1 MKTHPYRFLFI
12 LFALGFS
19 LLSHAQREQALPDD
33 FYKNLPF
40 KMEPLKAINFPDNKV
55 SITDF
60 GAKGNGLFDNTE
72 AFAKAIDAVSA
83 KGGGTVVVPMGQWL
97 TGPIVFKSNINLHLD
112 KGALITFSKDKNK
125 YPLVKTIFEGVETR
139 RCMSPLTALNVKNVA
154 ITGDGIID
162 GSGEVWRAVNKNK
175 TTEPQWKALIASGGV
190 LNDKGTVWYPSES
203 YKKATS
209 IIAEQN
215 IPNVTTDEGWLA
227 IRDFL
232 RPVMLSFVSCENV
245 LLEGVTFQNS
255 PSWCLHPLMCQN
267 VQVLN
272 VNVRNPWYAQNGD
285 AIDLE
290 SCKNSL
296 IYNSTFDAG
305 DDGICIKSG
314 KDADGRKQGVP
325 TENLVVYKC
334 VVFHGHGGFVV
345 GSEMSGGVKNVYV
358 DNCLFTGTDTGLR
371 FKSKRGR
378 GGVVENIYISNIN
391 MLNIETDPIIFDLFY
406 GGNHG
411 KAAVDEEGKQ
421 NKTLMPVTEETP
433 SFKDIYIKNITCN
446 GALRAMFFNGLPEM
460 NVKNINLENMAITSE
475 NGATLNESDGIKM
488 KNITINAAKGS
499 MLTLHNVKNVT
510 LDNISSSKPEN
521 DSVKVDGE
529 TSKNITMK
537 NMKLKKEN
545 LQSNVKINK

>member
-1 MKTHPYRFLFI
+1 MIKRAFQI
-12 LFALGFS
+12 LVVSFFGFFS
-19 LLSHAQREQALPDD
+19 VVKAENSLPDD
-33 FYKNLPF
+33 FYKSLPF
-40 KMEPLKAINFPDNKV
+40 KMEPLKQIEFPNNEV
-55 SITDF
+55 SVTDF
-60 GAKGNGLFDNTE
+60 GAKGDGIFDNTE
-72 AFAKAIDAVSA
+72 AFAKAIDAVST

-112 KGALITFSKDKNK
+112 KGALIAFSKDKNK

-139 RCMSPLTALNVKNVA
+139 RCMSPLTARDVKNVA
-154 ITGDGIID
+154 ITGEGVID
-162 GSGEVWRAVNKNK
+162 GGGDVWRAVNKNK
-175 TTEPQWKALIASGGV
+175 TTEPQWKALVASGGV

-209 IIAEQN
+209 IIVEQN
-215 IPNVTTDEGWLA
+215 IPNVTTEEGWLA

-232 RPVMLSFVSCENV
+232 RPVMLSFVSCQNV
-245 LLEGVTFQNS
+245 LLDGVTFQNS

-314 KDADGRKQGVP
+314 KDADGRKRGVP

-358 DNCLFTGTDTGLR
+358 DNCLFLGPETGLR

-391 MLNIETDPIIFDLFY
+391 MLNIETDAVIFDLFY

-411 KAAVDEEGKQ
+411 KEAMSEENGQ
-421 NKTLMPVTEETP
+421 NRSLIPVTEETP

-446 GALRAMFFNGLPEM
+446 GAGRALFFNGLPEM
-460 NVKNINLENMAITSE
+460 NVKNINLENMTITSE

-488 KNITINAAKGS
+488 KNITINAANGS
-499 MLTLHNVKNVT
+499 MLTIHNVKNVA
-510 LDNISSSKPEN
+510 LDNVASSKPEK
-521 DSVKVDGE
+521 DVVKIDGE
-529 TSKNITMK
+529 TTERISMK

-545 LQSNVKINK
+545 LQSTVKINK